1 VDDFNPY
8 TAPETQL
15 APGSIPLEA
24 EEGRGVWRD
33 GKLLVMSKYAT
44 LPSRCVKCDEP
55 ATDRLLA
62 TISWH
67 HPALYLVLLLTPVGL
82 IGLIAYLILM
92 LIQRR
97 SMQVEIP
104 LCRKHR
110 TRRSRGVVISW
121 IVAPPGMILLILG
134 FMSMNPDFPDLLE
147 DRALATLLLVT
158 IGLAMM
164 IFGLIY
170 GVSATQIVTAR
181 RIDKTHAWL
190 NKVHPRYLAAL
201 PALPFGDE
209 AEAAKDQKPVTHEF

>member
-8 TAPETQL
+8 TAPETNL
-15 APGSIPLEA
+15 SPGSIPIEA

-33 GKLLVMSKYAT
+33 GKMLVMSKYAT

-55 ATDRLLA
+55 ATDRLLT

-67 HPALYLVLLLTPVGL
+67 HPAVYLVLLLTPIGL
-82 IGLIAYLILM
+82 IGLIGYLILM
-92 LIQRR
+92 LIKRR

-110 TRRSRGVVISW
+110 RRRSRGIVLSW
-121 IVAPPGMILLILG
+121 VFAPPGMIILILG
-134 FMSMNPDFPDLLE
+134 FMSMNPAFPDLLE
-147 DRALATLLLVT
+147 DRDLATLLLVT

-164 IFGLIY
+164 IFGLIL
-170 GVSATQIVTAR
+170 GVTSAQIVTAR

-190 NKVHPRYLAAL
+190 NKIHPQYLAAL
-201 PALPFGDE
+201 PVLPYGDE
-209 AEAAKDQKPVTHEF
+209 AEADKGEQPATHQF